1 MSRSLLSLVLS
12 TVLALG
18 VVQQR
23 VALVTLG
30 YEVEKLRGL
39 KDDLL
44 DQNRVLNYNVLTLQ
58 SPVILNRRLEESQV
72 QLAPP
77 KEVEFLVPQ
86 AGALF
91 SGPPESVRRDLTAEG
106 LRKSEPTWAKA
117 TRELAVRWLGSGR
130 QAEAKPE

>member
-1 MSRSLLSLVLS
+1 MRRSLLSLVLAMM
-12 TVLALG
+12 LALG

-23 VALVTLG
+23 VVLVTLG

-44 DQNRVLNYNVLTLQ
+44 DQNRVLNYNVLMLQ
-58 SPVILNRRLEESQV
+58 SPLILNRRLEENQV

-77 KEVEFLVPQ
+77 KQVEFLVPQ
-86 AGALF
+86 SEVFF
-91 SGPPESVRRDLTAEG
+91 SGPREGLHRDLTAGG
-106 LRKSEPTWAKA
+106 LRGSEPMWAKA
-117 TRELAVRWLGSGR
+117 TRELVVRWLGSGR

>member
-1 MSRSLLSLVLS
+1 MRRSLLGLVLS

-23 VALVTLG
+23 VVLVTLG

-58 SPVILNRRLEESQV
+58 SPVILNRRLEESRV

-86 AGALF
+86 TGALF
-91 SGPPESVRRDLTAEG
+91 SGPPEGVRWDL
-106 LRKSEPTWAKA
+106 WAK

-130 QAEAKPE
+130 QAEARPE